1 MKKPEILSTRTV
13 CQSRLFRVEEVALRF
28 SNGEERVFERL
39 GGGGGGAVIVVPL
52 LDDNTV
58 MMIQEYGVGVEDYEL
73 ALPKGRVEAGEDVL
87 EAANREL
94 KEEIGMGARSLTLIK
109 SLSQSPSYM
118 AHRTQVV
125 LARDLYPER
134 LPGDE
139 PEPLIVTPCLFT
151 NLHELVMNDEVREA
165 RSIAALYLARDYLLA
180 QTSDD

>member
-28 SNGEERVFERL
+28 SNGQERVFERL

-52 LDDNTV
+52 LDNDTV
-58 MMIQEYGVGVEDYEL
+58 MMIEEYGVGVEDYEL
-73 ALPKGRVEAGEDVL
+73 ALPKGRVERGEDVL

-94 KEEIGMGARSLTLIK
+94 KEEIGMGARSLTLLK

-118 AHRTQVV
+118 AHCTQVV

-139 PEPLIVTPCLFT
+139 PEPLIVKPCSFS
-151 NLHELVMNDEVREA
+151 NVHALVMADELREA
-165 RSIAALYLARDYLLA
+165 RSIAALYLARDYMLA
-180 QTSDD
+180 KMPND